1 MKKRLLRPCPICDSP
16 EGDVLHTQRFVT
28 LAGSPLPDCYDFVV
42 CPTCGFG
49 FADTP
54 ASQETYSEFYR
65 SFSKYGADHTDKEE
79 SLQLERDRRDNQAT
93 LISRFLK
100 GPQERILDV
109 GCSRGKLLSSIKALG
124 YTELYGLDP
133 LPACVERIQKLG
145 FRSIQGELFDYPPPD
160 EPPFD
165 MVIISH
171 VLEHIKDLQR
181 VPVETAKLLG
191 DSGLCYVEVPDASA
205 FGRYPMV
212 PYFYFDGEHIDHFDV
227 PSVENLFRRGGFEP
241 VAHGE
246 IVIRKTHY
254 EYPAVYVVLR
264 KGDPTRWNGK
274 FTYTDGVRKGLTEHL
289 DWSKEHSIDNYLE
302 ELQKSGEAV
311 VVWGAG
317 QMTFRLLAIS
327 PLGNCNIAFFIDK
340 DTTKQGTKLNGV
352 PVCPPE
358 RLADFQGTV
367 LIASAYYADEI
378 AGDIRQRG
386 YENKIV
392 NLSEL
397 FK

>member
-1 MKKRLLRPCPICDSP
+1 MIRPCPLCDTP
-16 EGDVLHTQRFVT
+16 EGDVLHTQHFVA
-28 LAGSPLPDCYDFVV
+28 LSGSPLPDCYDFVI
-42 CPTCGFG
+42 CPNCGFG

-54 ASQETYSEFYR
+54 ATQETYSEFYR

-79 SLQLERDRRDNQAT
+79 SLQLEQNRRDNQAR
-93 LISRFLK
+93 IIARFLK
-100 GPQERILDV
+100 GPKDRILDV
-109 GCSRGKLLSSIKALG
+109 GCSRGKLLSSIRTLG
-124 YTELYGLDP
+124 FTELYGLDP
-133 LPACVERIQKLG
+133 LPACIERIEELG
-145 FRSIQGELFDYPPPD
+145 FRAIKGELFDYPPLVD
-160 EPPFD
+160 ELPFD

-171 VLEHIKDLQR
+171 VLEHIRDLQR
-181 VPVETAKLLG
+181 VPVETAKFLG
-191 DSGLCYVEVPDASA
+191 DEGLCYVEVPDASA

-241 VAHGE
+241 IANGE

-264 KGDPTRWNGK
+264 KGDPGLWDGR
-274 FTYTDGVRKGLTEHL
+274 FSYTDGVRRGLSEHL
-289 DWSKEHSIDNYLE
+289 EWSRRHSIDNYLE
-302 ELQKSGEAV
+302 ALQKSDESV

-327 PLGNCNIAFFIDK
+327 PLGKCNIAFFIDK
-340 DTTKQGTKLNGV
+340 DTTKQGTQLNGV
-352 PVCPPE
+352 SVLAPE
-358 RLADFQGTV
+358 ALDEFGGTV
-367 LIASAYYADEI
+367 LIASAYYSDEI
-378 AGDIRQRG
+378 ADDIKRRG
-386 YENKIV
+386 YKNTIV